1 MLQVEAVHKSFGDFT
16 AVYGANLT
24 VEQSELV
31 AVIGPNGAGKTTL
44 FNLIS
49 GQLKADKG
57 KIAFKG
63 EEINGLPPYE
73 ICKRGIGRSFQIVN
87 IFRRLTVFENVQVA
101 VLSQQRQ
108 SSNLFSPAQNLAVE
122 ETHGILESVGLSD
135 KASNIAGSLSHGDQ
149 KILEIAIALGNEP
162 ELLIL
167 DEPTAGMSP
176 EETAATME
184 LIKGLGRRPS
194 PIKPEGRGLTI
205 LFCEHDMEVVFDI
218 AQSIMVMHHG
228 QTLIQGKPEEV
239 RRNKAVQE
247 AYLGFDASVSTEPSS
262 RAQAEGLV
270 AAQPNGGEFDA

>member
-24 VEQSELV
+24 VEKGELV

-122 ETHGILESVGLSD
+122 ETHRLLESVGLAD
-135 KASNIAGSLSHGDQ
+135 EASNIAGSLSHGDQ

-205 LFCEHDMEVVFDI
+205 LFCEHDMDVVFDI

-270 AAQPNGGEFDA
+270 AAQPSGGEFDA